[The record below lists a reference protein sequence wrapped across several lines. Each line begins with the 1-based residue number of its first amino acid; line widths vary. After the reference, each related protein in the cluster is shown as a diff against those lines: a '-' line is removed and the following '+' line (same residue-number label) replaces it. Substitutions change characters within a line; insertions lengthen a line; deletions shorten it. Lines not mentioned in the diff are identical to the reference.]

1 MRIVFEQCSRM
12 SEQNLEEY
20 VKNTL
25 RKLKQATPK
34 QLLAIVKPVY
44 PTATLHS
51 VRKILQKGGFAEQT
65 IGEVTIV
72 RDGTSYE
79 RRAQVW
85 VHKDQVQK
93 LKEGANVPVVEVRIL
108 PRRPSIPYQ
117 AIERIEHKIPEGVE
131 VQELEVTVRNATVRD
146 LQVKVLL
153 DDGGIWFDG
162 KTPFYLKWENDRSHN
177 FYANQTDN
185 IIFWMA
191 YRIGDVEKVLLNRW
205 GSTTIMT
212 LSHIS
217 QRKNP
222 YIDVKVQFI
231 GQGLREN
238 PRDYRLNA
246 LSWDTLS
253 LADRSQP

>member
-1 MRIVFEQCSRM
+1 M

-20 VKNTL
+20 LENTL
-25 RKLKQATPK
+25 RKLQQATPK
-34 QLLAIVKPVY
+34 QLLAIVKPGFQ
-44 PTATLHS
+44 TATLHS
-51 VRKILQKGGFAEQT
+51 VRKILQEGGFAEQT
-65 IGEVTIV
+65 VGEVTVV
-72 RDGTSYE
+72 REGTSYK

-117 AIERIEHKIPEGVE
+117 AIERIEHEIPEDVE
-131 VQELEVTVRNATVRD
+131 VQELEVTVRNATVRG
-146 LQVKVLL
+146 LQVKVFL

-162 KTPFYLKWENDRSHN
+162 KTPFYLKWKNDRSLN
-177 FYANQTDN
+177 FFANQTDN

-191 YRIGDVEKVLLNRW
+191 YRIGDVEKVLLNVW
-205 GSTTIMT
+205 GSTMIMT
-212 LSHIS
+212 LSRIS

-222 YIDVKVQFI
+222 YVDVKVQFI
-231 GQGLREN
+231 GQGLNEK

-246 LSWDTLS
+246 QSWDTLS
-253 LADRSQP
+253 LTDRSQP